1 VERTSPHVSP
11 STISVLAAWAAIA
24 ASVAALA
31 LLLSLHVLSPEF
43 SPAWRMISEY
53 ANGRYAWVLSLMFI
67 AYGAGPLTLAV
78 AIGPQSSPRSGKSR
92 AGLALLALSGIAAA
106 SAARFDLNQAELHDL
121 AGVAGILCLPGSR
134 QHSARHSVLIIGF
147 TMIEPFM

>member
-1 VERTSPHVSP
+1 MQRANPHFRP

-31 LLLSLHVLSPEF
+31 LLLSLHVLSPAF
-43 SPAWRMISEY
+43 SPAWRTISEY
-53 ANGRYAWVLSLMFI
+53 ANGQYAWVLSLMFI

-78 AIGPQSSPRSGKSR
+78 AIGPQSSPRSGKSS
-92 AGLALLALSGIAAA
+92 AGIALLAVSGIGAA

-121 AGVAGILCLPGSR
+121 AGVVGIVCLPVAKTVFPRLRPG
-134 QHSARHSVLIIGF
+134 HGAPTG
-147 TMIEPFM
+147 